1 MQQKYYEFFGAQ
13 QHQSSVEMVDDITNI
28 NGLGNQLEQN
38 MNQWLGV
45 DLQPHQSSLQQRL
58 AAT

>member
-28 NGLGNQLEQN
+28 NGLGNQLE
-38 MNQWLGV
+38 
-45 DLQPHQSSLQQRL
+45 
-58 AAT
+58 